1 MCSKFDLIFSS
12 LSRLIFNTFFDSDIL
27 TLDMEA
33 PLASAPSAAA
43 LVSFTDDGIHSR
55 ASDAG
60 SIKDSDSDAG
70 STATMNT

>member
-1 MCSKFDLIFSS
+1 
-12 LSRLIFNTFFDSDIL
+12 
-27 TLDMEA
+27 MEA